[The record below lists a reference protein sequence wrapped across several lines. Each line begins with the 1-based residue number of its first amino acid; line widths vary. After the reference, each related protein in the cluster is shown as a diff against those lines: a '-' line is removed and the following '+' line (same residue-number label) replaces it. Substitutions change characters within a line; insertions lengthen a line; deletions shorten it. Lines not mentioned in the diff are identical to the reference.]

1 MHCVRFEMRLN
12 ELLDERASPE
22 ADREL
27 LDHAQ
32 DCSPCAQLL
41 AGHEL
46 IFNGLE
52 RFEPSVPLD
61 FSVRVAAQFADRSR
75 RSWRGRWIGSVTA
88 LAAGLLLAIGILHM
102 LNSPAGDRGL
112 PGDRVVTDPAVFGST
127 KVDSRPSREVYAQI
141 IDFGDEMRQRI
152 GQQRPEW
159 VAEVADG
166 LKPVADSMSAALHA
180 LRRTLPRGEAPVRSS
195 QFEPAILKVADIA

>member
-12 ELLDERASPE
+12 ELLDQRVSPA

-32 DCSPCAQLL
+32 DCPECAELL
-41 AGHEL
+41 AGHDL
-46 IFNGLE
+46 LTSGLE
-52 RFEPSVPLD
+52 RFEPSVAPD
-61 FSVRVAAQFADRSR
+61 FSVRVAAQFADESR
-75 RSWRGRWIGSVTA
+75 RSWRTRWIGSITA
-88 LAAGLLLAIGILHM
+88 IAAGLLLAVGILHL
-102 LNSPAGDRGL
+102 LNSPAEDRGL
-112 PGDRVVTDPAVFGST
+112 PGNRVVTDPAVFNSP
-127 KVDSRPSREVYAQI
+127 KVGSRPSREVYAQL

-159 VAEVADG
+159 VTEVADG

>member
-12 ELLDERASPE
+12 ELLDERASPA

-32 DCSPCAQLL
+32 DCPECAELL

-46 IFNGLE
+46 LVSGLG
-52 RFEPSVPLD
+52 RLEPSVAPE
-61 FSVRVAAQFADRSR
+61 FSVRVAAQFTERSR
-75 RSWRGRWIGSVTA
+75 RSWRGRWIGTIAA
-88 LAAGLLLAIGILHM
+88 LAAGLMMAVGVLHL
-102 LNSPAGDRGL
+102 LNSSAGDRGL
-112 PGDRVVTDPAVFGST
+112 PGDRVVTDPAVFGSPKT
-127 KVDSRPSREVYAQI
+127 DSRPSREVYAQI
-141 IDFGDEMRQRI
+141 IDFGDEVRQRI

-159 VAEVADG
+159 VTEVADG